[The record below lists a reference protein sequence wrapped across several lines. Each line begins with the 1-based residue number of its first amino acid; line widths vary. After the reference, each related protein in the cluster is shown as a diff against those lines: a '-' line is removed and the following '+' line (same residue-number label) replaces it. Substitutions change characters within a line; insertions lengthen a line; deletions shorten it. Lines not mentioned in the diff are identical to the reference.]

1 MAKVANRMLT
11 IKFESEKDPSQ
22 TRTQEIEGFFRPSF
36 VTRIDLTLGD
46 SLLFRQKKPGAA
58 EEKLPHVHSTLHRG
72 GSSDVSTGR
81 SQQHRGGRLLR
92 LSDDGHWVKHGPK
105 VSSGC

>member
-22 TRTQEIEGFFRPSF
+22 TRTQEIEGFFRTSF

-58 EEKLPHVHSTLHRG
+58 DEKLMTITGNYTIQYIRG
-72 GSSDVSTGR
+72 FGN
-81 SQQHRGGRLLR
+81 RGIPINQPE
-92 LSDDGHWVKHGPK
+92 D
-105 VSSGC
+105 